1 MSESSDTLPPSS
13 PAAQALVAPPGR
25 LIERKVALDGGI
37 KEFPLER
44 WLVSPEL
51 IVGRW
56 VADHDPLAMARY
68 PGASGFTS
76 WGVWWPHLPYGAY
89 RLHRPDGSLRV
100 YRLDAIDRVI
110 CDGES
115 VEFHD
120 LLLDVIILPDGEVRI
135 EDEDEVEAATADGL
149 LTLDQRWRIDWARH
163 MFESR
168 AELLMKRIDGAVE
181 QAIAQSTDQSTASVG

>member
-1 MSESSDTLPPSS
+1 MSETGAPLPSPS
-13 PAAQALVAPPGR
+13 PAAPALLAPAGR
-25 LIERKVALDGGI
+25 LIERKVALDGSV

-56 VADHDPLAMARY
+56 VAGQDPLAMARY

-89 RLHRPDGSLRV
+89 RLHRPDGSVRV
-100 YRLDAIDRVI
+100 YRLDAIDRVVVEPE
-110 CDGES
+110 C

-120 LLLDVIILPDGEVRI
+120 LLLDAIIFPDGEVRI
-135 EDEDEVEAATADGL
+135 EDEDEVEEALADGL
-149 LTLDQRWRIDWARH
+149 LTLDQRWRIDWVRH
-163 MFESR
+163 LFESR
-168 AELLMKRIDGAVE
+168 ADLLMTRIDQAIE
-181 QAIAQSTDQSTASVG
+181 RAIAQTGQQPGK